1 MIPVIMS
8 AATVVLMVLVL
19 VDIISAD
26 EWRIKNLNK
35 VFWVIIVIFLP
46 LVGSILWFAVGRQY
60 DKPVSLGG
68 FGDPR
73 RAPTRQHVEP
83 FDPISDEE
91 AIEREIAYHE
101 NQARIRRLEAELKAK
116 REQR

>member
-1 MIPVIMS
+1 MIQVILS

-35 VFWVIIVIFLP
+35 IFWVIIVIFLP
-46 LVGSILWFAVGRQY
+46 LVGSILWFVVGRQY
-60 DKPVSLGG
+60 DKPVSLGS

-73 RAPTRQHVEP
+73 RASAAPEPVQHLN
-83 FDPISDEE
+83 DEE
-91 AIEREIAYHE
+91 LIEREIAYHE
-101 NQARIRRLEAELKAK
+101 NQARIRRLEAELRAK